1 MPKTI
6 IFHIGL
12 EKTGTSALQRFCH
25 AHRRAFAARGVLYP
39 TRNLAFSRQSRNH
52 AALVAGYYEDAGWAD
67 FNLARTWKGRRP
79 VVDSLVA
86 EIERHPAPTALISAE
101 HLSSRLYP
109 FQIERLA
116 EDFSAFDCRIALV
129 LRPHEE
135 RVYSAYSSTIR
146 AGRSL
151 TLDAFVDE
159 LLLPQNWYC
168 RYAETISRWRDVFG
182 AERLAIFPFRKS
194 RDIVDLLWTDMLG
207 LDGAPPRRGDRV
219 NADPGASALEA
230 MRRVNEII
238 GDREAFPRRGYARHL
253 LLTLARAAILRSL
266 AKTPR
271 RADDRLRVA
280 GERRARLAALVDED
294 IAQLAALTSIEL
306 PRMADAADAE
316 RAAESAIE
324 ERAKRLLEERRLV
337 AASLA
342 LAKTFAQL

>member
-1 MPKTI
+1 MRKQI

-25 AHRRAFAARGVLYP
+25 AHRRALAARGVLYP

-52 AALVAGYYEDAGWAD
+52 AALVAGYYEDTGWAD
-67 FNLARTWKGRRP
+67 YHLTRSWKTCRR
-79 VVDSLVA
+79 VVASLVD
-86 EIERHPAPTALISAE
+86 EIERDSAPTALVSAE

-116 EDFSAFDCRIALV
+116 EDFKGFDCRIVLV

-146 AGRSL
+146 AGRGL

-159 LLLPQNWYC
+159 LLLPANWYC
-168 RYAETISRWRDVFG
+168 RYAETIARWRNVLG
-182 AERLAIFPFRKS
+182 AERLTILPFHKT

-207 LDGAPPRRGDRV
+207 LDGAPPRRGERI

-271 RADDRLRVA
+271 RADDRLRVE

-294 IAQLAALTSIEL
+294 IAQLAALTSVEL
-306 PRMADAADAE
+306 PRMGDVADAD
-316 RAAESAIE
+316 RAAAAVIE
-324 ERAKRLLEERRLV
+324 ERATRLLKERRLV

-342 LAKTFAQL
+342 LAKRFAQL